1 MQLVRNCV
9 SQVHFP
15 IVFAALEIIGP
26 DDLVPR
32 AGEYVLHEYQMV
44 GSLYLVALEGEEAI
58 DLGQQRVGVP
68 LVVLVKVHQVLLQEL
83 KLVLGDR
90 L

>member
-1 MQLVRNCV
+1 M
-9 SQVHFP
+9 
-15 IVFAALEIIGP
+15 
-26 DDLVPR
+26 
-32 AGEYVLHEYQMV
+32 
-44 GSLYLVALEGEEAI
+44 ALEGEEAI